1 MSDSKEKS
9 KKVIQHVLQNVL
21 CAPDELYKLLNTHVN
36 WIPKSWARI
45 SFLGALV
52 NFHGLF

>member
-21 CAPDELYKLLNTHVN
+21 RALDEIYKLLNTHVN
-36 WIPKSWARI
+36 WTPESRARI
-45 SFLGALV
+45 SFLGVLV
-52 NFHGLF
+52 NFHGLL